1 MHVHVDTQKTLAC
14 SMLAQHL
21 ILTSKHPWGSTHTV
35 GKFCCGAAGQLAL
48 PVLCAEAAP
57 N

>member
-21 ILTSKHPWGSTHTV
+21 ILTSKHPWGTTHTV